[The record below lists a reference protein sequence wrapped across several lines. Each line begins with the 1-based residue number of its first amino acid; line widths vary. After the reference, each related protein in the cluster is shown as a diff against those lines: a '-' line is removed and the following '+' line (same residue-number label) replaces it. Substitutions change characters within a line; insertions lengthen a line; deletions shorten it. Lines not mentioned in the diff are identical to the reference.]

1 LNYLRPVRASK
12 FSIAGVLVQTQ
23 SKIGNPKSQIASLAI
38 ALFVMLLPWP
48 NLADAQQTK
57 KVPRIGF
64 LTQRVGIEAREEAFR
79 KGLRELGYIEGQNI
93 IIEWRFTEGKRERQT
108 SLAAD
113 LVRLKVDCILICTAV
128 LRLMWTRF

>member
-57 KVPRIGF
+57 KVPRIG
-64 LTQRVGIEAREEAFR
+64 A
-79 KGLRELGYIEGQNI
+79 KP
-93 IIEWRFTEGKRERQT
+93 
-108 SLAAD
+108 AD
-113 LVRLKVDCILICTAV
+113 LPVEQPMKFEFVINLKTAKQIGLTISQFV
-128 LRLMWTRF
+128 LFRADKVIK